1 MCRHNER
8 AACVHR
14 DKTETMQKIVTEGN
28 TQPLQ
33 QNFVIHSVDRSR
45 EVEQDKCSTAVSPQS
60 TASSR
65 SESTRMVAVS
75 VEWPR
80 R

>member
-14 DKTETMQKIVTEGN
+14 HMTETMQEIVTEGN
-28 TQPLQ
+28 TQPIQ

-45 EVEQDKCSTAVSPQS
+45 EVKQDKCSNVSS
-60 TASSR
+60 NDCI
-65 SESTRMVAVS
+65 E
-75 VEWPR
+75 
-80 R
+80 

>member
-14 DKTETMQKIVTEGN
+14 DKTETMQEIVTEGN

-45 EVEQDKCSTAVSPQS
+45 EVEQDKCSSVSS
-60 TASSR
+60 DDCI
-65 SESTRMVAVS
+65 E
-75 VEWPR
+75 
-80 R
+80 